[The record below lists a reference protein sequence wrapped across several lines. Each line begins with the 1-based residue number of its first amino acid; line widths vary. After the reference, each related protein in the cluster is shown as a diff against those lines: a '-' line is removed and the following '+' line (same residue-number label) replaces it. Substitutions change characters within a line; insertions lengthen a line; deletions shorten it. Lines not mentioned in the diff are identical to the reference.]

1 MPPVSPNTNQPTPK
15 ALHECEAMLNY
26 AMTNG
31 KKIDPRILGMLKA
44 VKKNQAD
51 GRDAIESIG
60 DLHGMLASVI
70 APATPATVT
79 LMEDTS
85 KSGFAFMG
93 PIPLIRKMMF
103 VTIVCLMVFLG
114 LFFFEEVD
122 AKSINGDILSYT
134 PLKFALN
141 ELFIVSAAALG
152 AAFYALFEAYKFV
165 SSSSYD
171 TKYDSIYW
179 IRFILGV
186 VSGVLL
192 AQFIF
197 FNANTATEAA
207 NAAGLGTGTNPAA
220 DVTSLMTYKP
230 LLAFLGGFSA
240 RVVHKILNSL
250 VDSVETFISGSARD
264 AIRAREDIAKAQL
277 QDNIN
282 AIHQDNNRKEAANRM
297 ESAIKLI
304 QLQDKIAKGASN
316 ADLQT
321 ELKMLVNQIMSPVS
335 GTTLYTDVPNQPA
348 PNNQG
353 ANTQQQWADNPANN
367 PNLNNNLNPPSDEI
381 IVPAAD
387 SFDIPENF
395 VGDMN
400 TPPNN
405 DFKP

>member
-1 MPPVSPNTNQPTPK
+1 MPPVSSNSNQPTPK

-85 KSGFAFMG
+85 RSGFAFMG

-122 AKSINGDILSYT
+122 AKSINGDILSYP

-207 NAAGLGTGTNPAA
+207 NAAGLGTGANPAG

-230 LLAFLGGFSA
+230 LLSFLGGFSA

-264 AIRAREDIAKAQL
+264 AIRAREEVAKAQL

-282 AIHQDNNRKEAANRM
+282 AIHQDNSRKEAANRM

-335 GTTLYTDVPNQPA
+335 GNALYTDVPNPPA
-348 PNNQG
+348 TNNQG

-367 PNLNNNLNPPSDEI
+367 PNANNQTPPSDEI